1 MATFFTPLGEK
12 QVNFSDIA
20 GDGLVGTQAD
30 PAVAALSNG
39 NFVVVYEDPFQGG
52 ADDDLLAHFFDAN
65 GNAISPPAATSLSN
79 GVVGIDR
86 GAAFTDHPAIAATA
100 NGGFAVIYTDATN
113 EDINIRTYSAVSGVS
128 TPFTIASPGG
138 NPNIHGLDNAAIA
151 TFADG
156 SMLVSFEVAF
166 SAIDHDVWDAIL
178 NSSGTGFV
186 VPVNSVTSDNA
197 FEGQVKVASFGNTA
211 ALVYSRDPGTI
222 NGGRDIVLNF
232 LNSVGTALASPTFVF
247 GTNSSDVWSH
257 PDVAAL
263 TDGRFVVAAQDDS
276 TGGTAVAICDPT
288 THTVTPLS
296 SLAGT
301 SNPHVVGMPDDLFV
315 FSYEFG
321 GHIFEVLA
329 ATNGANI
336 SDPVPSSF
344 PRIESQDEN
353 ALSANPDGT
362 VFFAWQD
369 TGSSNPNST
378 DTDTRLE
385 GQAFQLLVLT
395 PPPTPAPAGTTAD
408 MILRNSSNGY
418 YEIYDLG
425 NNAILGAG
433 FLGQVGAEWQVAGV
447 GAFNAPDT
455 SDMILRNSN
464 TGQFEIYDIS
474 NNNLAGAAVMGQ
486 VGLEWQVA
494 GFGDFSSHASE
505 TDMLMR
511 NSNTGA
517 FEIYDL
523 ATNGITFAAPMG
535 QVGLEWSVAG
545 FGDFS
550 TRPNESDMLMRNN
563 NTGQFELYDIS
574 NNQLTSAAPMGQV
587 GLEWSV
593 AGFGKFSG
601 NANETDMLMR
611 NRNTGAFEIYDIR
624 NNQLVSAAPMG
635 QVGLEWSVA
644 GFGPINGAGTS
655 DMLMRNNNTGAFEV
669 YDITGNQLTTAAS
682 MGQVG
687 LEWQVAGIATDP
699 PGSANAQLAQAMAS
713 FAPAGGTLVA
723 SVPLGRGDNVEF
735 GRTCSIPKGRGP
747 FPANCQ
753 NVAFGTF
760 R

>member
-1 MATFFTPLGEK
+1 MTTIVNPLGEK
-12 QVNFSDIA
+12 QINFSGIA

-52 ADDDLLAHFFDAN
+52 SDVDLLAHFFDAN
-65 GNAISPPAATSLSN
+65 GNAISPPATTTLSN

-86 GAAFTDHPAIAATA
+86 GAAVTDHPAVAATA

-113 EDINIRTYSAVSGVS
+113 EDINVRTYSAVSGVS
-128 TPFTIASPGG
+128 APFTVASPGG

-166 SAIDHDVWDAIL
+166 SATDHDVWDAIL

-197 FEGQVKVASFGNTA
+197 FEGESRVATFGNTA
-211 ALVYSRDPGTI
+211 ALVFARDPGTI
-222 NGGRDIVLNF
+222 NGGQDIVLNF
-232 LNSVGTALASPTFVF
+232 LNSTGTALASPTFVF

-263 TDGRFVVAAQDDS
+263 NDGRFVVVAQDDT
-276 TGGTAVAICDPT
+276 TGGIAAAVCNPT
-288 THTVTPLS
+288 THTVTNLIEFQNIMNFFTNP
-296 SLAGT
+296 T
-301 SNPHVVGMPDDLFV
+301 DPHVVGVTGDTNDAFFV
-315 FSYEFG
+315 TFNSG
-321 GHIFEVLA
+321 GDVFEVLDYPGSSS
-329 ATNGANI
+329 T
-336 SDPVPSSF
+336 DLEVPSF
-344 PRIESQDEN
+344 TTGTQDEN
-353 ALSANPDGT
+353 AVAANANGL
-362 VFFAWQD
+362 FFAWQD
-369 TGSSNPNST
+369 AGSSNPNST
-378 DTDTRLE
+378 DTDTRIE
-385 GQAFQLLVLT
+385 GRAFQLLVLT

-408 MILRNSSNGY
+408 MIMRDASTGF

-474 NNNLAGAAVMGQ
+474 NNNLTGAAPMGQ
-486 VGLEWQVA
+486 VGLEWTVS
-494 GFGDFSSHASE
+494 GFGDFSSRTGE

-511 NSNTGA
+511 NSNNGQ

-523 ATNGITFAAPMG
+523 ANNAITSAAPMG

-550 TRPNESDMLMRNN
+550 TRANESDMLMRNS
-563 NTGQFELYDIS
+563 NTGTFELYDIG
-574 NNQLTSAAPMGQV
+574 NNQITSAAPMGQV

-593 AGFGKFSG
+593 AGLGNFSG

-611 NRNTGAFEIYDIR
+611 NKNTGAFEIYDIR

-635 QVGLEWSVA
+635 QVGLEWSVV
-644 GFGPINGAGTS
+644 GFGPINGAGAS
-655 DMLMRNNNTGAFEV
+655 DMLMRNSNTGAFEV
-669 YDITGNQLTTAAS
+669 YDIASNSITSAAG

-687 LEWQVAGIATDP
+687 LEWSVAGVAADP
-699 PGSANAQLAQAMAS
+699 PGGAAAVNVQLAQAMAS
-713 FAPAGGTLVA
+713 YGPANSVVHTGPPAAETASLPGSTAPLVA
-723 SVPLGRGDNVEF
+723 QVPRA
-735 GRTCSIPKGRGP
+735 TSI
-747 FPANCQ
+747 
-753 NVAFGTF
+753 
-760 R
+760 